1 MPPAKIMILP
11 LLEAWIPKNCPPDW
25 LWAARSLVAMSKARA
40 VVGHAHVRN
49 QIAAS
54 VGDRDVGRD
63 LLLGG
68 VDCPPGVT
76 QS

>member
-1 MPPAKIMILP
+1 
-11 LLEAWIPKNCPPDW
+11 
-25 LWAARSLVAMSKARA
+25 MSKARA